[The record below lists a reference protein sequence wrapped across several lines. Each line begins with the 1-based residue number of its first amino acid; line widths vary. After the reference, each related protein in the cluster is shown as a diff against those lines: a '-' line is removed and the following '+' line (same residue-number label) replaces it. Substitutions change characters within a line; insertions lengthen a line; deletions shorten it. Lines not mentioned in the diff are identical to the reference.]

1 MLNPFRVQ
9 GRQRQAHRRSLLS
22 PRFSSDSRVVSFLLV
37 AAASEMGQALTR
49 GIRKPVYASVLDG
62 KTNVTTRVIKIPLC
76 LWVLKRLLRRMRPA
90 LGEQLRPRWLN

>member
-1 MLNPFRVQ
+1 
-9 GRQRQAHRRSLLS
+9 
-22 PRFSSDSRVVSFLLV
+22 
-37 AAASEMGQALTR
+37 LTR